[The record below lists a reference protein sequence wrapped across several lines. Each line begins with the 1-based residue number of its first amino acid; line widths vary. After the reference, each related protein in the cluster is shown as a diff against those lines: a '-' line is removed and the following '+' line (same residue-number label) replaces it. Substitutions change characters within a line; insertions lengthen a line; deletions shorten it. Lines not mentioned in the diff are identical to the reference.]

1 LNLKLAASACGREL
15 VTLVI
20 ASVLVVSCGGGGGSP
35 TPPAPCVGSAP
46 GTQTPPA
53 PNGSNIIP
61 IVVDAGP
68 VSSTNPQINIAYV
81 TVKVCPPNSTNNC
94 QTIDHV
100 QLDTGSSGL
109 RLLNSQS
116 ISQNFPL
123 VPTTP
128 AGAAIGE
135 CAAFVV
141 GTTWGSVRSA
151 DIYLGGEVAKNVPFQ
166 DIGDTPGGY
175 ATVPTDCSSTGT
187 IQNTQAQLGSNGLLG
202 VGLFKNDCDACI
214 SPSLPI
220 PAAAYYTCTSNGC
233 TNSDV
238 TAAQV
243 VQNPVADF
251 VQNNGVLDNNGV
263 QINLPAVPSAGA
275 NTSLTGSL
283 IFGIGTQS
291 DNSLPGTASVFG
303 TDQSGNIITTYQGT
317 SMNGSYIDSGSN
329 ALFFNDPTINLCT
342 NNYWAYCPMPSPLA
356 LSATNTA
363 ANGSASG
370 TVCFSIVGLDPLG
383 ANVVAANI
391 GGPYGGATATQEF
404 DWGLSFFFG
413 RPVFTAISGASTPAG
428 PGPYFAY

>member
-1 LNLKLAASACGREL
+1 MKLAAPVCSRILAA
-15 VTLVI
+15 LVI
-20 ASVLVVSCGGGGGSP
+20 ASVLVVSCGGGGGGSP

-61 IVVDAGP
+61 VVIDAGP
-68 VSSTNPQINIAYV
+68 VSGTREINIAYV
-81 TVKVCPPNSTNNC
+81 SVKVCPPGSSPTTSTC

-109 RLLNSQS
+109 RLLNSQFA
-116 ISQNFPL
+116 SQNFPP
-123 VPTTP
+123 VTNT
-128 AGAAIGE
+128 AGTAIGE
-135 CAAFVV
+135 CAAFVI
-141 GTTWGSVRSA
+141 GTTWGSVRYA

-166 DIGDTPGGY
+166 DIGDNPGGY

-187 IQNTQAQLGSNGLLG
+187 IQNTQASMGSNGLLG

-220 PAAAYYTCTSNGC
+220 PTAAYYTCTSSGC
-233 TNSDV
+233 ANSDV
-238 TAAQV
+238 TATQV

-251 VQNNGVLDNNGV
+251 AQDNNGV

-275 NTSLTGSL
+275 NTSLTGAL

-291 DNSLPGTASVFG
+291 DNALPGTASVFG
-303 TDQSGNIITTYQGT
+303 TDQHGNIITTYKGA
-317 SMNGSYIDSGSN
+317 SMNGGYLDSGSN
-329 ALFFNDPTINLCT
+329 ALFFNDATVATCST
-342 NNYWAYCPMPSPLA
+342 NYWAYCPTPSPLA
-356 LSATNTA
+356 LSAINTA
-363 ANGSASG
+363 ASGSTSG

-391 GGPYGGATATQEF
+391 GGPGTNNSF

-413 RPVFTAISGASTPAG
+413 RPVFTAISGAITPAG
-428 PGPYFAY
+428 TGPYFAY